1 MTLKVLILTLKIF
14 PNAEN
19 LRMFHA
25 YSEDAKDFRI
35 LKMCSITNSSFLS
48 LGAWIY
54 VKQKRPHKVCNCC
67 LVWHLRFFFNWP
79 DIIHCRWTIEHMV
92 FVDLTGKKNKQLKQK
107 NNIPIT
113 TLSQETSNC
122 NRDSLQLTAFSL
134 DASMTYRQEG
144 WFPVCWISTQHI
156 QCKV

>member
-1 MTLKVLILTLKIF
+1 
-14 PNAEN
+14 
-19 LRMFHA
+19 
-25 YSEDAKDFRI
+25 
-35 LKMCSITNSSFLS
+35 
-48 LGAWIY
+48 
-54 VKQKRPHKVCNCC
+54 
-67 LVWHLRFFFNWP
+67 
-79 DIIHCRWTIEHMV
+79 MV

-144 WFPVCWISTQHI
+144 
-156 QCKV
+156 